1 MAMENP
7 DNLNLDASVVVRVHT
22 TMIPNMMGI
31 LEGIRA
37 GDLDRFTS
45 DLLRLE
51 ESVVRV
57 AHQLKSYCLRLIREV
72 RLHVARCTF
81 DMLWHRLA
89 YEFQQYCEQ
98 CFQLGINVSDPR
110 CLVLTEDEAAENED
124 ARLFQ
129 L

>member
-7 DNLNLDASVVVRVHT
+7 DNLYLDATVVVRVYT

-45 DLLRLE
+45 GLLWLE
-51 ESVVRV
+51 ESVVRA

-72 RLHVARCTF
+72 RLHVARGTF

-89 YEFQQYCEQ
+89 YEFHQYCEQ
-98 CFQLGINVSDPR
+98 CSQLGINVSDPR
-110 CLVLTEDEAAENED
+110 CLMLTEDEAAGDED